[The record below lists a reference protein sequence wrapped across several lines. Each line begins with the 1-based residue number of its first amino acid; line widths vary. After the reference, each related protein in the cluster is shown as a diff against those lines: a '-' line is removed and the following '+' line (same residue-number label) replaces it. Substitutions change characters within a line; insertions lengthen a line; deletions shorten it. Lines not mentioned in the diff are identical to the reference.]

1 MGATMARRRINK
13 VQERVLGR
21 KPIPEGSKD
30 KPKKDKKNT
39 KKVEKESED
48 GSNG

>member
-21 KPIPEGSKD
+21 KPIPEGSEEKSKKR
-30 KPKKDKKNT
+30 KPT
-39 KKVEKESED
+39 KKVVTKETED